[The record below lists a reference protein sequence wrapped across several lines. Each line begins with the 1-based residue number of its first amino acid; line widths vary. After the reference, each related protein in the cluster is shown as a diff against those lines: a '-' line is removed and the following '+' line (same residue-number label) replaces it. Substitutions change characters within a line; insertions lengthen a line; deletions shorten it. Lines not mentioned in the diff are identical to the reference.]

1 MGRDMGK
8 RCWRSFML
16 RMKKCAALL
25 LTAILGLLISIPA
38 AGVKADVAGVQINDT
53 NFKDAN
59 LRSYLTQFADGN
71 RDGYLSSSEIDD
83 LTYMCFRG
91 KKLTSLSGIEY
102 LTNLQTL
109 EIINCNLPSLDLGR
123 NTALKRV
130 QCTDSHLT
138 SLTLGK
144 LPALTELRC
153 SNNQLT
159 SLNVTGCPNL
169 TVLNCWSNQI
179 ESLNL
184 SKCTAL
190 TTLGCGGNQ
199 LTTLNVR
206 ACTALTTLSCSEN
219 LLTTLDLQKNT
230 ALTNLYCESNQLTTL
245 DLRKN
250 TALTK
255 LQCRWNQL
263 ETLDLRKNTALTDVA
278 CSCNQLTTLNFDENS
293 KITNLECHQNML
305 TGINLSKMKSLKIL
319 YCYTNSLTTL
329 DVSSCEALERLYCE
343 WNCLTELDVTKNT
356 VLKKLDCSYNGLT
369 SIDLRK
375 NTALEDLNCS
385 WNRLTS
391 LDLSKNT
398 NLAKASCWYNKL
410 SVIDIHLC
418 PILVNVVRNNERKT
432 GSQLGEEHYY
442 YSNESGEFI
451 DFDKNVKLIT
461 YIPSVGKVTGL
472 TAESAGK
479 NMVKLTWDAVEG
491 AEGYLVYAQKDGK
504 YGYVGMTTKGT
515 TFTDTKALDTD
526 YNYYW
531 VFAYA
536 KDDGGFMHAGGCEK
550 YVYAKGVTLAVTN
563 LKASSVTGGVKL
575 TWTGS
580 SGAEGYLVYGIRP
593 GGSYGYI
600 GMTTKGTTYTD
611 TKASNTDYTF
621 YWVFPYHKD
630 AGGNMIVG
638 GTAKYTYGR
647 SK

>member
-38 AGVKADVAGVQINDT
+38 AGVKADVAGLEINDT

-59 LRSYLTQFADGN
+59 LRSYLAQFADRN
-71 RDGYLSSSEIDD
+71 RDGYLSSSEIEA
-83 LTYMCFRG
+83 
-91 KKLTSLSGIEY
+91 LTSLYFRGEKFTNMSGIEY
-102 LTNLQTL
+102 LTNLQRL
-109 EIINCNLPSLDLGR
+109 EIINCYLPSMNLSK
-123 NTALKRV
+123 NTALQSV

-169 TVLNCWSNQI
+169 TLLNCSSNQI
-179 ESLNL
+179 GSLNL

-190 TTLGCGGNQ
+190 TTLSCSGNQ

-206 ACTALTTLSCSEN
+206 ACTALTTLGCSEN

-230 ALTNLYCESNQLTTL
+230 ALTNLYCESNQFTTL

-263 ETLDLRKNTALTDVA
+263 ETLDLRKNTALTDVV
-278 CSCNQLTTLNFDENS
+278 CSWNQLTTLKFDENS
-293 KITNLECHQNML
+293 KVRDLECDHNKL
-305 TGINLSKMKSLKIL
+305 TGINLSKMKSLKSL
-319 YCYTNSLTTL
+319 YCYYNSLTTL
-329 DVSSCEALERLYCE
+329 DVSSCEALETLECQG
-343 WNCLTELDVTKNT
+343 NSLTELDVTHNLA
-356 VLKKLDCSYNGLT
+356 LKRLDVSYIGLT

-375 NTALEDLNCS
+375 NTALEDLDCS

-398 NLAKASCWYNKL
+398 NLAKACCWYNDL
-410 SVIDIHLC
+410 TVIDIHLC
-418 PILVNVVRNNERKT
+418 PILVNVVKNNERKT
-432 GSQLGEEHYY
+432 GRNFGEEYYY
-442 YSNESGEFI
+442 YSNESGEFV
-451 DFDKNVKLIT
+451 DFDKNVILIT

-479 NMVKLTWDAVEG
+479 NKVRLTWNAVDG

-536 KDDGGFMHAGGCEK
+536 KDDGGFIHAVSCEK

-575 TWTGS
+575 TWTAS
-580 SGAEGYLVYGIRP
+580 DGADGYLVYGIRP
-593 GGSYGYI
+593 GESYGYI
-600 GMTTKGTTYTD
+600 GMTTQGTTFTD
-611 TKASNTDYTF
+611 KNASKTDWNF
-621 YWVFPYHKD
+621 YWVFPYHKNGD
-630 AGGNMIVG
+630 KMVVG
-638 GTAKYTYGR
+638 GTPQYVYGKAK
-647 SK
+647 

>member
-1 MGRDMGK
+1 
-8 RCWRSFML
+8 ML

-25 LTAILGLLISIPA
+25 ITAILGLLISIPA
-38 AGVKADVAGVQINDT
+38 AGVKADVAGLEINDT

-59 LRSYLTQFADGN
+59 LRSYLAQFADRN
-71 RDGYLSSSEIDD
+71 RDGYLSSSEIEA
-83 LTYMCFRG
+83 
-91 KKLTSLSGIEY
+91 LTSLYFRSKKFTNMSGIEY
-102 LTNLQTL
+102 LTNLQRL
-109 EIINCNLPSLDLGR
+109 EIINCYLPSMDLSK
-123 NTALKRV
+123 NTALQSV
-130 QCTDSHLT
+130 QCTDSYLT

-169 TVLNCWSNQI
+169 TLLNCSSNQI
-179 ESLNL
+179 GSLNL

-190 TTLGCGGNQ
+190 TTLSCSGNQ

-206 ACTALTTLSCSEN
+206 ACTALTTLGCSEN

-230 ALTNLYCESNQLTTL
+230 ALTNLYCELNQLTTL

-250 TALTK
+250 TALAK

-263 ETLDLRKNTALTDVA
+263 ETLDLRKNTALTDVV
-278 CSCNQLTTLNFDENS
+278 CSWNQLTTLKFDENS
-293 KITNLECHQNML
+293 KVRDLECDHNKL
-305 TGINLSKMKSLKIL
+305 TGINLSKMKSLKSL
-319 YCYTNSLTTL
+319 YCYFNSLTTL
-329 DVSSCEALERLYCE
+329 DVSSCEALETLECQG
-343 WNCLTELDVTKNT
+343 NSLTELDVTHNLA
-356 VLKKLDCSYNGLT
+356 LKRLDVSYIGLT

-375 NTALEDLNCS
+375 NTALEDLDCS

-398 NLAKASCWYNKL
+398 NLAKASCWYNDL
-410 SVIDIHLC
+410 TVIDIHLC
-418 PILVNVVRNNERKT
+418 PILVNVVRNNERET
-432 GSQLGEEHYY
+432 GSNFGEEYY
-442 YSNESGEFI
+442 IHSAASGEFI
-451 DFDKNVKLIT
+451 DFDKNVILIT

-479 NMVKLTWDAVEG
+479 NKVRLTWNAVDG

-536 KDDGGFMHAGGCEK
+536 KDDGGFIHAVSCEK

-575 TWTGS
+575 TWTAS
-580 SGAEGYLVYGIRP
+580 DGADGYLVYGIRP
-593 GGSYGYI
+593 GESYGYI
-600 GMTTKGTTYTD
+600 GMTTQGTTFTD
-611 TKASNTDYTF
+611 KNASNTDYTF

-647 SK
+647 AK